1 MSVNISHSSWPA
13 LLLIAAIQLW
23 VTVQAADLPR
33 VALQTTMGTLE
44 IELYQDQAPRTVRNF
59 LDYVDNR
66 FYDGMIFHRVID
78 DWVIQAGGYD
88 KDLVAYETNAPIRN
102 EATNRLE
109 NIRGTV
115 AMAHGNDP
123 HSADSQFFIN
133 LDDNHALDHQ
143 ARTLSGYGYCVFGRV
158 VKGMDVADAIGDV
171 ATHSIDG
178 LDDVPATPIIIN
190 RAIHLNGVG
199 PL

>member
-1 MSVNISHSSWPA
+1 MSVSISNSSWPA

-44 IELYQDQAPRTVRNF
+44 IELYQDQAPRMVRNF

-88 KDLVAYETNAPIRN
+88 KDLVAYETGAAIRN
-102 EATNRLE
+102 EATNMLK

-123 HSADSQFFIN
+123 HSASI
-133 LDDNHALDHQ
+133 
-143 ARTLSGYGYCVFGRV
+143 GR
-158 VKGMDVADAIGDV
+158 
-171 ATHSIDG
+171 
-178 LDDVPATPIIIN
+178 IN
-190 RAIHLNGVG
+190 RVFRIVQFARL
-199 PL
+199 